1 MLFLHFNLINA
12 FMYVLALHTS
22 PPMSVIMPSWLFLPA
37 AEQVRAGRDS
47 EAAAAAQ
54 GSHRR
59 HRGQRWG
66 GGEDWWG
73 TESWILAP
81 LTVIDTWRLVGEK
94 VYLGLDGGL

>member
-1 MLFLHFNLINA
+1 
-12 FMYVLALHTS
+12 
-22 PPMSVIMPSWLFLPA
+22 MSVIMPPWLFLPA

-59 HRGQRWG
+59 YRGQRWEG
-66 GGEDWWG
+66 RTDEGL
-73 TESWILAP
+73 ESLILAA

-94 VYLGLDGGL
+94 VYPGLDRGL